1 MMHEMDQVSLVY
13 SGFWHLNMY

>member
-1 MMHEMDQVSLVY
+1 MHEMDQVSLVY